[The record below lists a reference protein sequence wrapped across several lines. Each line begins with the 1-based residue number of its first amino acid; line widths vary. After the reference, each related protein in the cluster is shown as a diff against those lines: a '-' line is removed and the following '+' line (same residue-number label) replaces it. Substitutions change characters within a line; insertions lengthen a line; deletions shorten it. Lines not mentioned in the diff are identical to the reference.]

1 MIGFWI
7 VGSEKQKGRSCRESG
22 DGGVGDKGS
31 GYEWE
36 LITVCASNCGASCLY
51 LL

>member
-1 MIGFWI
+1 MRKSLCWDSGI
-7 VGSEKQKGRSCRESG
+7 VGRRCRESG

-31 GYEWE
+31 RDEWE
-36 LITVCASNCGASCLY
+36 FIAVCASNCGASCLH